1 MMAQWFDV
9 FDKLLS
15 GKDVMDDEND
25 KVSQP
30 VPWCRGSH
38 AGKLNSW
45 IPPDNNLSVRLG
57 VVAGSEDISPSML
70 SDHNT
75 SLRPCLSL
83 YYSLHYHHYRPIQTS
98 QLAEI

>member
-30 VPWCRGSH
+30 VP
-38 AGKLNSW
+38 LVSW
-45 IPPDNNLSVRLG
+45 ESRW
-57 VVAGSEDISPSML
+57 
-70 SDHNT
+70 
-75 SLRPCLSL
+75 
-83 YYSLHYHHYRPIQTS
+83 
-98 QLAEI
+98 